1 MTKPVSRLS
10 TADLA
15 PPVGI
20 IIDADDGGVGKT
32 HLAIQVVTA
41 FRLAGLP
48 LDLFQ
53 LDSKKTLA
61 EKSGEPVTSLV
72 VPDRHDV
79 NADASSPSDVI
90 APWYRAATAVNQTQ
104 RSCLLEVGGALS
116 PLYHEAITDF
126 DLEEDIGLLDLKI
139 VTLIVSK
146 AGGDAASQLMRVIRR
161 TERNLPGAR
170 IIIAQNEMLGS
181 PIAAAAE
188 LEKSLRAQVLG
199 AFERYP
205 TIRLPRLNPR
215 TMLIFERLPVLP
227 STVVGWHSDNYA
239 EALRQTGKPRDEA
252 KRFVRD
258 LAAWTGIIQE
268 ELVRVLPFLDVDAA
282 VETETS
288 NG

>member
-1 MTKPVSRLS
+1 MAKPTIPPSS
-10 TADLA
+10 ADLA
-15 PPVGI
+15 PPI
-20 IIDADDGGVGKT
+20 ALIIDADDGGVGKT
-32 HLAIQVVTA
+32 HLAIQVTTA

-53 LDSKKTLA
+53 LDSKRTLA
-61 EKSGEPVTSLV
+61 EKSGETVVSLL

-79 NADASSPSDVI
+79 NADRATAADVV
-90 APWYRAATAVNQTQ
+90 APWYRTVTAMGETQ

-116 PLYHEAITDF
+116 PLYHEAITDY

-170 IIIAQNEMLGS
+170 IIIACNEMLGS
-181 PIAAAAE
+181 PVSAAAE
-188 LEKSLRAQVLG
+188 LEKGLRTQVLE
-199 AFERYP
+199 AFQKYP
-205 TIRLPRLNPR
+205 TIRIPRLNPR
-215 TMLIFERLPVLP
+215 TMLTFERLPVLP
-227 STVVGWHSDNYA
+227 STIVEWHSDNYA
-239 EALRQTGKPRDEA
+239 EALRRTGKPRDEA

-258 LAAWTGIIQE
+258 LAAWTGTIQE

-282 VETETS
+282 VEAEAS

>member
-1 MTKPVSRLS
+1 MTRPTNRPSN
-10 TADLA
+10 ADLA

-32 HLAIQVVTA
+32 HAAIQIITA

-53 LDSKKTLA
+53 LDSKRTLA
-61 EKSGEPVTSLV
+61 EKSGETVVSLL

-79 NADASSPSDVI
+79 NADGATAADVV
-90 APWYRAATAVNQTQ
+90 APWYRTVTAMDETQ

-116 PLYHEAITDF
+116 PVFHEAVTDY
-126 DLEEDIGLLDLKI
+126 DLDEDIGLLDLKI
-139 VTLIVSK
+139 VTLIVTK
-146 AGGDAASQLMRVIRR
+146 AGGDAASQLMRVVRR

-199 AFERYP
+199 AFEKYP
-205 TIRLPRLNPR
+205 TIRIPRLNPR

-227 STVVGWHSDNYA
+227 STVVGWHAENYA

-258 LAAWTGIIQE
+258 LAAWTGTIQE

-282 VETETS
+282 VETEAPH
-288 NG
+288 G